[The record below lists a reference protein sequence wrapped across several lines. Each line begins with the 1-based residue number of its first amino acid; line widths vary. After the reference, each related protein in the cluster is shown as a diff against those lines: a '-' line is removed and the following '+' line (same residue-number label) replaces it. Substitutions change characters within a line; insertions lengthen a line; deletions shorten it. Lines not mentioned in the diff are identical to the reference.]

1 MRNGGRAH
9 AATNDYT
16 QTWCTGGEIGHVV
29 LSGGAR
35 VRYVRV
41 GNGPPLFLMHTVRTY
56 AASRRPLDARGRQR
70 GHTPVLVGR
79 DAAKLKAGADAH
91 PGLAMRIASAD
102 SPTSL
107 DRALSGAAAVINCA
121 GPYSKL

>member
-1 MRNGGRAH
+1 LIGLRRRDALPRDVLTALPRLGVKRDQIVAVFGASGHTGRF
-9 AATNDYT
+9 
-16 QTWCTGGEIGHVV
+16 VV
-29 LSGGAR
+29 AEL
-35 VRYVRV
+35 
-41 GNGPPLFLMHTVRTY
+41 
-56 AASRRPLDARGRQR
+56 RQR
-70 GHTPVLVGR
+70 GHTPLLVGR

-107 DRALSGAAAVINCA
+107 DRALSGAAVVINCA